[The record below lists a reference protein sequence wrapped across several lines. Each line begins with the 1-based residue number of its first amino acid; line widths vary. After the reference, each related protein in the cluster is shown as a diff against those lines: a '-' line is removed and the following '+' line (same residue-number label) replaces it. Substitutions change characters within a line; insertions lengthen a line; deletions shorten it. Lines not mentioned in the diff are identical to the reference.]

1 MKMNK
6 YSTIALLVLTAL
18 IYQNFDFADGWK
30 VNLIP
35 INEKARATHAKELM
49 GKRYDGS
56 AAQVVEKANSLGMA
70 IFNEVYKSLPKKHK
84 AAAVDLSST
93 ILQEAEK
100 YEVDPVF
107 VLAVIK
113 TESSF
118 NPLAKGGAGEIG
130 LMQLK
135 PDTAE
140 WIAKKYGIKWKGP
153 KTLENPSS
161 NVRIGMAY
169 FDYLRDRFDGHAN
182 KYVSAYNMGA
192 GRVLRLYASETT
204 PKEYSSRV
212 MKNYSTFYQ
221 RLAAATTLSLIAG
234 NGY

>member
-6 YSTIALLVLTAL
+6 YSSIALLVLTAL

-35 INEKARATHAKELM
+35 INEKSRALHAKELL
-49 GKRYDGS
+49 GRRYDGS

-70 IFNEVYKSLPKKHK
+70 IFNEVYKSLPKKHRH
-84 AAAVDLSST
+84 AAVELTST
-93 ILQEAEK
+93 ILLESEK

-118 NPLAKGGAGEIG
+118 NPLARGGVGEIG

-140 WIAKKYGIKWKGP
+140 WIAKKYKIKWKGP
-153 KTLENPSS
+153 KTLENPSA
-161 NVRIGMAY
+161 NVEIGMAY
-169 FDYLRDRFDGHAN
+169 FDYLRNRFDGHAN

-204 PKEYSSRV
+204 PRTYSTKV
-212 MKNYSTFYQ
+212 MKNYSNFYQ